1 MIPHTLRL
9 GSQRYDMTQQQL
21 LDGQGQPCSLRHQS
35 LQVLHELAA
44 QANKV
49 ISKDE
54 LFRKVWRDVHV
65 TDDSLVQ
72 CVADIRRALQDDQHE
87 ILKTVPRRGYV
98 LVAYECADA
107 PPIHVPEDLLPFLGR
122 DQELQALQEMLA
134 NPAYRLIS
142 IVGMGG
148 VGKSRLAKAVA
159 RQAASQFA
167 QGICFVELAA
177 VQTPELIPAAIAN
190 AAGVAIQG
198 VREPIEQLQS
208 GLASQHL
215 LLVLDNIEH
224 LLPEVGVCQ
233 TLLAANP
240 HLKILLTSRLP
251 TRIYGE
257 WLYQLHGFP
266 LPQAGDLAGSCA
278 AFDLFMQ
285 SALRVSHGFA
295 LQAGDHATI
304 RDICR
309 LVEGMPLGIEIA
321 ASWVQHLTCEEIL
334 LEMRRHL
341 QATTGANDENPD
353 PEPSALASV
362 LWQSWQML
370 TPREQRILH
379 VLALFRGKFSR
390 DAASSISGAH
400 LGDYAGLIGK
410 SMLRRNEE
418 GQYSLHEV
426 MRQYA
431 SDHRLAC
438 QQHTATATR
447 FVEYHLEVVEQVDK
461 VIFSGEQL
469 AGLTRLER
477 EHDNFR
483 ECLSLCHPEHHRQ
496 AAMPELGLRMVG
508 ALGMFWFL
516 ANHWQE
522 GYGWAER
529 FLELH
534 QHEQPSEAQAM
545 ALLTAGGISA
555 LMDNH
560 ALAEQYLCRGT
571 DMAGYLGNQVQ
582 SARGLLAL
590 SVLRRLQGR
599 YAESIDCGQQSVAL
613 FKTVGDEGGYQF
625 NLVNMGHS
633 LLWLE
638 RYDEAVKALE
648 ECIRLNHQIGMTIS
662 MPYALVNLGRLHWK
676 LGDGVVAR
684 AYLQHSIQMAE
695 QLGILLYHAQ
705 ALCSLGWI
713 EVSEGNADAALG
725 FFRQSMSD
733 YLHLGDRE
741 GQVNVMKGVGVAKTM
756 RNELALAWQFMV
768 VAEDLAGRLKIP
780 LLPDNQPLFE
790 ASKQRV
796 QRELSPGLLALN
808 RNIGRTNSLKVLF
821 DQI

>member
-1 MIPHTLRL
+1 MTTHSFRL
-9 GSQRYDMTQQQL
+9 GSHHYDVMQQQL
-21 LDGQGQPCSLRHQS
+21 FDQDGQQCVLRHQS
-35 LQVLHELAA
+35 LLVLHELVVH
-44 QANKV
+44 ANKV
-49 ISKDE
+49 VSKDD
-54 LFRKVWRDVHV
+54 LFTQVWKGISV

-72 CVADIRRALQDDQHE
+72 CVADIRRALQDDKHE
-87 ILKTVPRRGYV
+87 ILKTVPRRGYL
-98 LVAYECADA
+98 LVAHECADA
-107 PPIHVPEDLLPFLGR
+107 PAICLPEDMLPFLGR
-122 DQELQALQEMLA
+122 GQELQDLGEMLA
-134 NPAYRLIS
+134 NPACRLIS
-142 IVGMGG
+142 IVGIGG
-148 VGKSRLAKAVA
+148 VGKSRLAKAIA
-159 RQAASQFA
+159 RQVAEQFA

-177 VQTPELIPAAIAN
+177 VQDAELIPAAVAT
-190 AAGVAIQG
+190 AAGIAIQG
-198 VREPIEQLQS
+198 VREPVEQLQS
-208 GLASQHL
+208 ALAARQM

-224 LLPEVGVCQ
+224 LLPEVEICQ
-233 TLLAANP
+233 ALLAANS
-240 HLKILLTSRLP
+240 HLKILVTSRLP
-251 TRIYGE
+251 TRVYGE
-257 WLYQLHGFP
+257 WLYHLHGFP
-266 LPQAGDLAGSCA
+266 LPLDGELTGSCA

-285 SALRVSHGFA
+285 SARRVQHGFFLKVGEHDA
-295 LQAGDHATI
+295 V

-309 LVEGMPLGIEIA
+309 LVGGMPLGIEIA
-321 ASWVQHLTCEEIL
+321 ASWVQHLTCTEIL

-341 QATTGANDENPD
+341 QASANNDDDPD
-353 PEPSALASV
+353 PKPSALASV

-370 TPREQRILH
+370 TSREQRILH
-379 VLALFRGKFSR
+379 MLALFRGKFTR
-390 DAASSISGAH
+390 EAASAISGAH
-400 LGDYAGLIGK
+400 LGDYASLIGK

-418 GQYSLHEV
+418 GDYSLHEV

-431 SDHRLAC
+431 SDHRLAS
-438 QQHTATATR
+438 QQHPATAQR
-447 FVEYHLEVVEQVDK
+447 FVEYHLEVVEQVDAA
-461 VIFSGEQL
+461 IFGGEQL
-469 AGLTRLER
+469 VGITRLER

-483 ECLSLCHPEHHRQ
+483 ECLSLCNPEHNRL

-516 ANHWQE
+516 ANHWKE

-529 FLELH
+529 FLEL
-534 QHEQPSEAQAM
+534 QRHEQPSVAQAM

-555 LMDNH
+555 LMDKH

-613 FKTVGDEGGYQF
+613 FKATGDEGGYQF

-676 LGDGVVAR
+676 LGDGVAAR
-684 AYLQHSIQMAE
+684 AYLQQSIQMAE

-705 ALCSLGWI
+705 ALCSLGSI
-713 EVSEGNADAALG
+713 EVSEGNAEAALG

-741 GQVNVMKGVGVAKTM
+741 GQVNVMKGVGVAKAM
-756 RNELALAWQFMV
+756 LNELALAWQFMV
-768 VAEDLAGRLKIP
+768 VAEDMAGYLKIP

-796 QRELSPGLLALN
+796 QRELSPGLLALH
-808 RNIGRTNSLKVLF
+808 RNLGRVNELNTLHNA
-821 DQI
+821 I

>member
-1 MIPHTLRL
+1 MTRHTLRL
-9 GSQRYDMTQQQL
+9 GNHHYNIEQQQL
-21 LDGQGQPCSLRHQS
+21 LDGQAQPCVLRHQS
-35 LQVLHELAA
+35 LQVLHELAS

-49 ISKDE
+49 VSKDA
-54 LFRKVWRDVHV
+54 LFRKVWQDVHV

-72 CVADIRRALQDDQHE
+72 CVADIRRTLQDDKHE
-87 ILKTVPRRGYV
+87 ILKTVPRRGYL

-107 PPIHVPEDLLPFLGR
+107 PAICLSADLLPFLGR
-122 DQELQALQEMLA
+122 HQELQDMQDMVA
-134 NPAYRLIS
+134 NSACRLITL
-142 IVGMGG
+142 VGIGG

-159 RQAASQFA
+159 RQVTNHFA

-177 VQTPELIPAAIAN
+177 VQESELIPATIAA
-190 AAGVAIQG
+190 AAGIAIQG
-198 VREPIEQLQS
+198 AREPVEQLQTA
-208 GLASQHL
+208 LAARQM
-215 LLVLDNIEH
+215 LLVLDNMEH
-224 LLPEVGVCQ
+224 LLPESGICQ

-240 HLKILLTSRLP
+240 YLKILVTSRLP
-251 TRIYGE
+251 THVYGE
-257 WLYQLHGFP
+257 WLYHLHGFP
-266 LPQAGDLAGSCA
+266 LPQAGELTSSCA

-285 SALRVSHGFA
+285 SARRVNHAFS
-295 LQAGDHATI
+295 LQAGDQEAI
-304 RDICR
+304 WDICR
-309 LVEGMPLGIEIA
+309 LLEGMPLGIEIA
-321 ASWVQHLTCEEIL
+321 ASWVQHLTCSEIL

-341 QATTGANDENPD
+341 QATQCADESPD

-362 LWQSWQML
+362 LRQSWQML
-370 TPREQRILH
+370 TPREQGILQ
-379 VLALFRGKFSR
+379 VLSLFRGKFSR
-390 DAASSISGAH
+390 DAASAISGAH
-400 LGDYAGLIGK
+400 LGDYASLMGK
-410 SMLRRNEE
+410 SMLRRNKA

-438 QQHTATATR
+438 QQHPATAQR
-447 FVEYHLEVVEQVDK
+447 FVEYHLEVVEQVDNI
-461 VIFSGEQL
+461 IFSGEQL
-469 AGLTRLER
+469 MGLSRLER
-477 EHDNFR
+477 DHDNFR
-483 ECLSLCHPEHHRQ
+483 ECLSLCHPEHNRQ
-496 AAMPELGLRMVG
+496 AAMPELGLRMAG

-534 QHEQPSEAQAM
+534 RHEQPSVAQAM

-560 ALAEQYLCRGT
+560 AVAEQYLCRGT
-571 DMAGYLGNQVQ
+571 EMAGYLGNQIQ
-582 SARGLLAL
+582 SARGLLGL

-599 YAESIDCGQQSVAL
+599 YKDSIDCGQKSAAL

-638 RYDEAVKALE
+638 RYDDAVKALE
-648 ECIRLNHQIGMTIS
+648 ECICLNHQIGMTIS

-676 LGDGVVAR
+676 LGDVVAAR
-684 AYLQHSIQMAE
+684 AYLQQSLQIAE

-741 GQVNVMKGVGVAKTM
+741 GQVNVMKGVGVAKAM
-756 RNELALAWQFMV
+756 HSELALAWQFMV
-768 VAEDLAGRLKIP
+768 VAEDMAEHLKIP

-790 ASKQRV
+790 VSKQRI
-796 QRELSPGLLALN
+796 QRELSPRLLALH
-808 RNIGRTNSLKVLF
+808 RNLGRAGSLKNLS
-821 DQI
+821 DAI